1 MALVS
6 CGRGTTGWKWLIS
19 AFVLLAVWGCSHGD
33 ATAIRDEPGSRI
45 AVRATFNDEL
55 EAGARGEC
63 STLSARIW
71 ALIGQGQFAE
81 AEVLIAEGTAA
92 GLLSR
97 PVATQML
104 DRITLLNTRLGQL
117 PASLQRAP
125 NFPTQLKD
133 FTLFEIKQML
143 ERKDFSLATRAQLDM
158 VKKLL
163 QDPKRLM
170 EKMTTV
176 R

>member
-1 MALVS
+1 V
-6 CGRGTTGWKWLIS
+6 
-19 AFVLLAVWGCSHGD
+19 AVRE
-33 ATAIRDEPGSRI
+33 TFDEPEEG
-45 AVRATFNDEL
+45 VRVK
-55 EAGARGEC
+55 G
-63 STLSARIW
+63 STLSTRIW
-71 ALIGQGQFAE
+71 ALIGQGEFAQAE
-81 AEVLIAEGTAA
+81 ALIAEGTSA
-92 GLLSR
+92 GLLSK

-104 DRITLLNTRLGQL
+104 DRIALLNTRLGQI

-125 NFPTQLKD
+125 NFPSQLKD

-163 QDPKRLM
+163 QDPDRLM
-170 EKMTTV
+170 EKMGTV